1 MIWCTTQCSDI
12 LFWKHTEISDTN
24 QIVWIGLTGVDKVFT
39 NCASVLVLLMHG
51 TNSTQICN
59 GASPYL
65 QEEADKLSPGY
76 YAVEPLSILGT
87 FYGLW
92 PPGNELLQL
101 FLHFKHF
108 MASHMFDHL

>member
-1 MIWCTTQCSDI
+1 LCTTQCSDI

-24 QIVWIGLTGVDKVFT
+24 QKVSIGLTGVDKFFT
-39 NCASVLVLLMHG
+39 DCASVLLLLMHG
-51 TNSTQICN
+51 TNSTQIFN

-65 QEEADKLSPGY
+65 QEEADKPSPGY

-92 PPGNELLQL
+92 PPVHEL
-101 FLHFKHF
+101 FATVSAF
-108 MASHMFDHL
+108 